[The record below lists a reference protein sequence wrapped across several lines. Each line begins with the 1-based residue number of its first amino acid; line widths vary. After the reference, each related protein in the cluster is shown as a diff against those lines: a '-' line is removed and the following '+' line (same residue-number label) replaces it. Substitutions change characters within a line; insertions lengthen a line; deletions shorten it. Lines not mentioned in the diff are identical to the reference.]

1 MKQLWTETYRPKSVN
16 EYVFTDQRLRSTVDL
31 WLQEKSIPHILLSGG
46 PGTGK
51 TTLAKI
57 LIHELG
63 IDDYDVLQINASRD
77 NGVDFIK
84 SRVENFVSTL
94 PYGDL
99 KIVLLDEADYL
110 SHNSQAILRGLME
123 TYAAQARF
131 IMTCNIVHRIM
142 PALHSRCHHIK
153 IEKTDI
159 TEFTARVATI
169 LIKETVE
176 FDLDV
181 LDSYVKAT
189 YPDLRKCLN
198 LLQAN
203 SITGQLNKP
212 NNDDQSSF
220 DWRLTAVELF
230 KSGQFKEA
238 RTLICSQVTQD
249 DIEELF
255 RWMYDNL
262 SLWSTTDEGQ
272 DQAILIIRKGL
283 INHPLCADS
292 EINLSATLVELSQLM
307 EG

>member
-1 MKQLWTETYRPKSVN
+1 
-16 EYVFTDQRLRSTVDL
+16 
-31 WLQEKSIPHILLSGG
+31 
-46 PGTGK
+46 
-51 TTLAKI
+51 
-57 LIHELG
+57 
-63 IDDYDVLQINASRD
+63 
-77 NGVDFIK
+77 
-84 SRVENFVSTL
+84 
-94 PYGDL
+94 
-99 KIVLLDEADYL
+99 
-110 SHNSQAILRGLME
+110 
-123 TYAAQARF
+123 
-131 IMTCNIVHRIM
+131 MTCNIVHRIM